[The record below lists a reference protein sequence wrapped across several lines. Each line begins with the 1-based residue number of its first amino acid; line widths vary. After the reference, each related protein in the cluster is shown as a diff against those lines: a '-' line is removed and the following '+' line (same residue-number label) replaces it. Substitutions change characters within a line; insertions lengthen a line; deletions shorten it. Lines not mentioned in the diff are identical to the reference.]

1 MATRRVFDAGG
12 DNNNCMILSVL
23 ACAPKE
29 LGGCTPARA
38 REVRNEL
45 AFMISVSAGTE
56 LGKQAH
62 EAMRVLHAW
71 KTANPAEFTA
81 DVSCPCADRC
91 MHIEDEAECLEAAGE
106 FVRGHYML
114 GAIELPFLKAWAEQ
128 KGVHVIEVTSQS
140 GGLDADTAAWVE
152 AQVAQAPEGMK
163 VAVIVSDSVH
173 YQALLDAAAAD
184 TRSLDPKPNPNLVAQ
199 VTRRVTRSM
208 ARKAFADLQPPCE
221 DPVQREPGGWTL
233 SDVIFAV
240 VAGAVVWFAMRPMFF
255 AARVSAA

>member
-1 MATRRVFDAGG
+1 MRRVFDAGG

-81 DVSCPCADRC
+81 DVSCPCADAC
-91 MHIEDEAECLEAAGE
+91 MHIEDEAECLDAAGK

-114 GAIELPFLKAWAEQ
+114 GAIELPFLKAWAAQ
-128 KGVHVIEVTSQS
+128 KEVHVVEVTSQS
-140 GGLDADTAAWVE
+140 GGLDAETSAWVE

-163 VAVIVSDSVH
+163 VAVIASDSVH
-173 YQALLDAAAAD
+173 YQAILPAAD
-184 TRSLDPKPNPNLVAQ
+184 PESPHPMSCPEPRAHSPVVAQ
-199 VTRRVTRSM
+199 ATRRITRSM
-208 ARKAFADLQPPCE
+208 ARKAFAELAPPIE
-221 DPVQREPGGWTL
+221 SPKPQETKGWTV
-233 SDVIFAV
+233 SDVVFAV
-240 VAGAVVWFAMRPMFF
+240 MVGAVVWIAIRPLFF
-255 AARVSAA
+255 AAR

>member
-1 MATRRVFDAGG
+1 MAARRVFDAGG

-29 LGGCTPARA
+29 LGGCAPARA
-38 REVRNEL
+38 REVRDEL
-45 AFMISVSAGTE
+45 AAMISGSAGTD

-81 DVSCPCADRC
+81 DVSCPCADAC
-91 MHIEDEAECLEAAGE
+91 MHVEDESECLKAAGE

-114 GAIELPFLKAWAEQ
+114 GAIELPFLKAWAAG

-140 GGLDADTAAWVE
+140 GGLDAETSAWVD

-173 YQALLDAAAAD
+173 YQALLPAAD
-184 TRSLDPKPNPNLVAQ
+184 PESQDPKPTPRLVARA
-199 VTRRVTRSM
+199 TRRVTRST
-208 ARKAFADLQPPCE
+208 ARKAFTDLQPPCE
-221 DPVQREPGGWTL
+221 DQVQCKPTGLTL

-240 VAGAVVWFAMRPMFF
+240 VAGAVVWFAVRPLFF
-255 AARVSAA
+255 VARVGAA

>member
-1 MATRRVFDAGG
+1 MAKRRAFDAGG

-62 EAMRVLHAW
+62 DAMRVLHAW

-81 DVSCPCADRC
+81 DVSCPCADAC
-91 MHIEDEAECLEAAGE
+91 MHIEDEAECLEAAAK

-114 GAIELPFLKAWAEQ
+114 GAIELPFLKAWAAQ
-128 KGVHVIEVTSQS
+128 KGVHVVEVTSES
-140 GGLDADTAAWVE
+140 GGLDTETSAWVD
-152 AQVAQAPEGMK
+152 AQVAQAPEDMK

-173 YQALLDAAAAD
+173 YQALLDGEPPVPAQIAAVPEIPSVTKRIRRIMAAPIASVVQAPVAAKAKA
-184 TRSLDPKPNPNLVAQ
+184 RSGWPGLTVGEVVMAIIVGSVIW
-199 VTRRVTRSM
+199 VTFV
-208 ARKAFADLQPPCE
+208 
-221 DPVQREPGGWTL
+221 
-233 SDVIFAV
+233 
-240 VAGAVVWFAMRPMFF
+240 RP
-255 AARVSAA
+255 ALSAA